1 MGTVIKLHIHA
12 RTAVLRGS
20 SSASTSRVIPFTR
33 RFFANSST
41 NNQLAAGIEPR
52 ARHVETTDLFTP
64 RSSAI
69 PQVPPSA
76 STMSSTVGNA
86 GRTLVSATRTFEETE
101 QLFTG
106 RQSSVP
112 SRNANGVDMPMTPK
126 NIGRRLVKTREA
138 LRLSQA
144 EFCRQIG
151 VERNLYNPFEK
162 GRRRITI
169 DVAMKIRDRY
179 GVTLDWIYAGDPH
192 ALPSDLYQKLASIA
206 A

>member
-20 SSASTSRVIPFTR
+20 RAASTSSVIPFTR
-33 RFFANSST
+33 RFFASSST
-41 NNQLAAGIEPR
+41 KNQLAVGIRPM
-52 ARHVETTDLFTP
+52 TDLSIP

-69 PQVPPSA
+69 EQIPP
-76 STMSSTVGNA
+76 
-86 GRTLVSATRTFEETE
+86 
-101 QLFTG
+101 G
-106 RQSSVP
+106 RQPSVP
-112 SRNANGVDMPMTPK
+112 SQNANGVDMPVTPK
-126 NIGRRLVKTREA
+126 TIGRRLLRTRQA
-138 LRLSQA
+138 LKLSQA

-192 ALPSDLYQKLASIA
+192 ALPSDLYHQLVASA

>member
-1 MGTVIKLHIHA
+1 MGTVIKWHILA
-12 RTAVLRGS
+12 RTAGLRGS
-20 SSASTSRVIPFTR
+20 RAAGTSSVIPFTR
-33 RFFANSST
+33 HFFASSST
-41 NNQLAAGIEPR
+41 KNQLAEGIKPM
-52 ARHVETTDLFTP
+52 TDLFKP

-69 PQVPPSA
+69 EQIPP
-76 STMSSTVGNA
+76 
-86 GRTLVSATRTFEETE
+86 R
-101 QLFTG
+101 
-106 RQSSVP
+106 RQPSVLQ
-112 SRNANGVDMPMTPK
+112 NANGVDMRVTPK
-126 NIGRRLVKTREA
+126 TIGRRLLRTRQA
-138 LRLSQA
+138 LKLSQA

-192 ALPSDLYQKLASIA
+192 ALPSDLYHQLVASA